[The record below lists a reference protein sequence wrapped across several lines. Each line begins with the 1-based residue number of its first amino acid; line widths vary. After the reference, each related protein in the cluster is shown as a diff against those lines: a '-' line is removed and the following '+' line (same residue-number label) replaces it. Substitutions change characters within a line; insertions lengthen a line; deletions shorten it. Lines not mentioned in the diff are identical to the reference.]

1 MRRRKKQQRMRHDE
15 PIGSQQFLRQHHL
28 APHSLRQTAV
38 LLLERS
44 NPMSRHDLLGNQRSK
59 HRIKVVMWISVNSK
73 RAGDVKASGI
83 NAFRAALAPKN
94 ILLTWLIYL

>member
-1 MRRRKKQQRMRHDE
+1 
-15 PIGSQQFLRQHHL
+15 
-28 APHSLRQTAV
+28 
-38 LLLERS
+38 
-44 NPMSRHDLLGNQRSK
+44 MSRHDLLGNQRSK